1 LLALYTSDDSK
12 KLSATELS
20 GDWTKKEKREQ
31 TPALQMELSIE
42 LIIAWFAGKS
52 IGKERAG
59 WED

>member
-1 LLALYTSDDSK
+1 LYTSDDSK

-42 LIIAWFAGKS
+42 LIIAWSVGKS

>member
-1 LLALYTSDDSK
+1 LYTSDDSK

-42 LIIAWFAGKS
+42 LIIACLDGKS